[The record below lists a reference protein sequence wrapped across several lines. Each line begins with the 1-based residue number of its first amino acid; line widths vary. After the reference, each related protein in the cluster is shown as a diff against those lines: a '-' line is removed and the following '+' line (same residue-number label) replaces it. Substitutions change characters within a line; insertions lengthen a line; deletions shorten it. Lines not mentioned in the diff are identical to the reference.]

1 MARHINP
8 SSSTNK
14 TIDAIDRKRE
24 RERQFMLKKAR
35 EMAPEL
41 AVALVQ
47 RLLDLHIIETNSV
60 AAIQDVM
67 ERQLLHLS
75 DLEEFEMQYK
85 IAPIRNLTQDPNVI
99 SLFLTQFI
107 IEDLIEHANIQDVF
121 GDDLEI
127 YRAVDSV
134 LSKIRLS

>member
-8 SSSTNK
+8 SNSTNK

-24 RERQFMLKKAR
+24 RERQFMLKKSR
-35 EMAPEL
+35 ELAPEL
-41 AVALVQ
+41 AISLVQ

-60 AAIQDVM
+60 QAIQEVM
-67 ERQLLHLS
+67 EKQLQRLS
-75 DLEEFEMQYK
+75 DMEEFDMQFK

-99 SLFLTQFI
+99 SLYLTQFI
-107 IEDLIEHANIQDVF
+107 IEDLLNNSHIQDVF

-134 LSKIRLS
+134 LAKIRPK